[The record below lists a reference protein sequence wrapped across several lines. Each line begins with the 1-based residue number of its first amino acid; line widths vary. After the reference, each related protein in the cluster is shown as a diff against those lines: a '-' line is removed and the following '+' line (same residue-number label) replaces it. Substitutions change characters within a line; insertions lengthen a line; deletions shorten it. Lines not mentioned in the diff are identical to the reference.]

1 MESGETGGEL
11 VPQLRVEVRE
21 SVPELVV
28 APAEDGFNG
37 TAAFIGQGK
46 QDEAAVFGRSGTPD
60 VPSCAQPVG
69 QPGHRRSGDFKDV
82 REGAAGQCPVVVKGE
97 QHAHLRHGKVRD
109 LVHTAHGDG
118 EQVARGPLEG
128 IDVEIRKIWHTTT
141 IA

>member
-37 TAAFIGQGK
+37 TAADIGQGK
-46 QDEAAVFGRSGTPD
+46 QDEAAVFGRSRAPD
-60 VPSCAQPVG
+60 VSSRAQPVG
-69 QPGHRRSGDFKDV
+69 QPGHRRSGDFEDV
-82 REGAAGQCPVVVKGE
+82 REGTAGQRPVVLKGE

-128 IDVEIRKIWHTTT
+128 VDVAVERI
-141 IA
+141 